1 MKIKSIL
8 DKIDEKQLFVPAFQR
23 EYRWQRSDALKLIAS
38 LLKEYPTGMLLV
50 WETNKPPE
58 IKGPHKY
65 DEKQGAVKIL
75 LDGQQRV
82 TTLYILTRG
91 GPPPYY
97 SPNEILVDPSG
108 MWIDLITLKPE
119 YGSDARRESDPRW
132 QRLTD
137 ILQNKVN
144 AWELFPQFAQ
154 GGEALDPAGM
164 KQVSDNIDA
173 VKRILDYDIPEQTIP
188 IHASVREAI
197 EIFYIVNK
205 AGITLT
211 EAELALAQI
220 SGYWPEAR
228 GKFKEKLEDLR
239 AKGFTFSLD
248 FCVYLLLACLHA
260 SGTELHKLHAP
271 DDESV
276 VREAWERL
284 STETIDYALNLLRGH
299 AYLDHSNELATPFV
313 IVPVVAWLYHCK
325 DKPTQ
330 ESIKR
335 MVRWFYLAQARQRY
349 SAGVLQKLDTELK
362 VIEKGADPW
371 DHMVGFIAEKR
382 SLEVMEQELERVAI
396 QSPLF
401 TVMRWIFKARG
412 AVCLT
417 TGAKLHQIMGE
428 KYVLERDH
436 IFPTRLLK
444 EHGYGQSDYAKYALA
459 QEISNRMILT
469 KVANREKSDAEP
481 AAYLGQAKTNFPD
494 ALRLQ
499 CIPDD
504 ESLWN
509 IDRFED
515 FLIARRKLIA
525 QTINEHLASLSVPA
539 PAAVEATVEELILA
553 GESAEL
559 EFKQTFRWDVDN
571 GQPNKKMEEVIA
583 KAVAAFANSDG
594 GTLLIG
600 VHDTDGAVG
609 LEQDYAVTGGDRDG
623 FENALTTSLQNQFGP
638 AFKAQKVK
646 VSFPLAGGVEIC
658 RVDVARSEALMPIE
672 VTDKNGQKSKR
683 IYVRSGNS
691 SQELP
696 SHEVQS
702 YVTARAA

>member
-1 MKIKSIL
+1 MKIKTIL

-23 EYRWQRSDALKLIAS
+23 EYRWQRADALKLMAS
-38 LLKEYPTGMLLV
+38 LLREYPTGMLLV

-65 DEKQGAVKIL
+65 DAKQGAVKIL

-97 SPNEILVDPSG
+97 SHSEILVDPSG
-108 MWIDLITLKPE
+108 MWIDLVTLKPD
-119 YGSDARRESDPRW
+119 YGSDARRAADPRW

-144 AWELFPQFAQ
+144 AWELFPQFSEQ
-154 GGEALDPAGM
+154 GEALNAASM
-164 KQVSDNIDA
+164 KQISDNIDA

-188 IHASVREAI
+188 IHATVREAI

-211 EAELALAQI
+211 DAELALAQI

-228 GKFKEKLEDLR
+228 EAFKSKLTELR
-239 AKGFTFSLD
+239 AKGFDFSLD
-248 FCVYLLLACLHA
+248 LCVYMLLACVHA

-276 VREAWERL
+276 VRAAWDRL

-299 AYLDHSNELATPFV
+299 AYVDHSCELSTPFV
-313 IVPVVAWLYHCK
+313 LVPVVAWLFHSK
-325 DKPTQ
+325 EKPTQ
-330 ESIKR
+330 DSIKR
-335 MVRWFYLAQARQRY
+335 MVRWFYLSQARQRY
-349 SAGVLQKLDTELK
+349 SVGVLQKLNTELK
-362 VIEKGADPW
+362 IIEEGGDPW
-371 DHMVGFIAEKR
+371 DHLVGFIAEKR
-382 SLEVMEQELERVAI
+382 SLEITEQELERVAI

-401 TVMRWIFKARG
+401 TVMRWVFKARG

-436 IFPTRLLK
+436 VFPTRLLK
-444 EHGYGQSDYAKYALA
+444 EHGYGQDDYAKYALA
-459 QEISNRMILT
+459 QEIANRMILT
-469 KVANREKSDAEP
+469 KVGNREKSDSEP
-481 AAYLGQAKTNFPD
+481 ATYLTQAQASFPA
-494 ALRLQ
+494 ALSLQ
-499 CIPDD
+499 CVPDD
-504 ESLWN
+504 EALWHAA
-509 IDRFED
+509 RFED
-515 FLIARRKLIA
+515 FLKARRKLIA
-525 QTINEHLASLSVPA
+525 AALNQHLASLSAPMPA
-539 PAAVEATVEELILA
+539 PVKATVDELILG

-559 EFKQTFRWDVDN
+559 EFKQTFRWDVDK
-571 GQPNKKMEEVIA
+571 GQPNKKMEEAIA

-600 VHDTDGAVG
+600 VHDTEGARG
-609 LEQDYAVTGGDRDG
+609 LEQDFAVTGGDRDG
-623 FENALTTSLQNQFGP
+623 FELALTSSLQNQFGA
-638 AFKAQKVK
+638 AFKANKVK
-646 VSFPLAGGVEIC
+646 VSFPSAGGVEVC
-658 RVDVARSEALMPIE
+658 RLDVRKSDALVPIE
-672 VTDKNGQKSKR
+672 VTGKDGQKSKL
-683 IYVRSGNS
+683 IYIRSGNS
-691 SQELP
+691 SQPLP
-696 SHEVQS
+696 SHEVQQ
-702 YVTARAA
+702 YIGQRAE